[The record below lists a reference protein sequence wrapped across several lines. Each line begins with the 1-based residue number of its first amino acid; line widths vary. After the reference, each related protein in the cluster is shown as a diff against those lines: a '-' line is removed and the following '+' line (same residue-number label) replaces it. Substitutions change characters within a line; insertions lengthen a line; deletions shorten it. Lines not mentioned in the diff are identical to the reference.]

1 MKQSTISKAEQL
13 ANSLID
19 SKLQEDNQAVKI
31 IDPLLHLRN
40 TTADFINQRF
50 KKIQEDTEL
59 EMIAVEALK
68 VKMKEGSVSF
78 TDLANFLNQLKLRST
93 DATESLL
100 TFFKPSQGESVPFIS
115 DINRDGNKAEDQ
127 IFQNA
132 TPQDLQALQK
142 IIQLLESNKKE
153 E

>member
-1 MKQSTISKAEQL
+1 MKQETLSKAEKL

-19 SKLQEDNQAVKI
+19 SKLQEENQSIKI
-31 IDPLLHLRN
+31 IDPLMHLRN
-40 TTADFINQRF
+40 TTAEFINKRF
-50 KKIQEDTEL
+50 QKIQEDTEL
-59 EMIAVEALK
+59 EMITVEALK

-78 TDLANFLNQLKLRST
+78 SELANFLNQLKLRST

-100 TFFKPSQGESVPFIS
+100 TFFKPQQGESVLDFK
-115 DINRDGNKAEDQ
+115 REEGNKPEDQ
-127 IFQNA
+127 VFKNA

-142 IIQLLESNKKE
+142 VIQLLESNKKE

>member
-1 MKQSTISKAEQL
+1 MKQETLSKAEKL

-19 SKLQEDNQAVKI
+19 SKLQEENQSIKI
-31 IDPLLHLRN
+31 IDPLMHLRN
-40 TTADFINQRF
+40 TTAEFINKRF
-50 KKIQEDTEL
+50 QKIQEDTEL
-59 EMIAVEALK
+59 EMITVEALK

-78 TDLANFLNQLKLRST
+78 SELANFLNQLKLRST

-100 TFFKPSQGESVPFIS
+100 TFFKPQQGENSPLLS
-115 DINRDGNKAEDQ
+115 DANRDGNKPEDQ
-127 IFQNA
+127 VFKNA

-142 IIQLLESNKKE
+142 VIQLLESNKKE